1 MPRKSSPELR
11 TTSSTGVR
19 REAAREDD
27 ACAYV
32 TTQHDR
38 QCSAPARHRSVRRR
52 RSYRWPPAGAF
63 DVAFAFAFHEQPKF
77 KNAGQRPAVHNPTQP
92 IRFLVS
98 RTQAAINSRHRQE
111 CLCYSHQ
118 RTTKMKTR
126 TASPSRLTKLA
137 ASAAITLVAIL
148 ILAAPAH
155 AQHTA
160 TLTWTNSV
168 DTPQTNIYRAA
179 GQCPTS
185 APTGFTKLNS
195 TPVTTGTF
203 ADATPLIGLSCYY
216 VTATSNGSSP
226 SHPPSYR
233 CLFRLRLPPPS
244 KQPPS
249 KPFMWHGRPYPPCD
263 IPGLCPAQ

>member
-1 MPRKSSPELR
+1 
-11 TTSSTGVR
+11 
-19 REAAREDD
+19 
-27 ACAYV
+27 
-32 TTQHDR
+32 
-38 QCSAPARHRSVRRR
+38 
-52 RSYRWPPAGAF
+52 
-63 DVAFAFAFHEQPKF
+63 
-77 KNAGQRPAVHNPTQP
+77 
-92 IRFLVS
+92 
-98 RTQAAINSRHRQE
+98 
-111 CLCYSHQ
+111 
-118 RTTKMKTR
+118 MKTR
-126 TASPSRLTKLA
+126 TASSPRLTKLA

-216 VTATSNGSSP
+216 VTATSNGLESVPSP
-226 SHPPSYR
+226 LVQVS
-233 CLFRLRLPPPS
+233 LPPA
-244 KQPPS
+244 PPTALQATA
-249 KPFMWHGRPYPPCD
+249 K
-263 IPGLCPAQ
+263 